1 MASEACDMRGYKFG
15 SKLPNSLSVAVWQ
28 AKLAICRGYKM
39 NLMQMSITAGILI
52 IGIIAFRAL
61 FIHYVP
67 KKVLVLLWEIAIL
80 RLALPFA
87 VPLPFPVMGDLGGIT
102 MDSGRLKT
110 ISVAVGDIA
119 PEMLG
124 RKAAQGAGS
133 AYVAST
139 NVVEISPKVIISEES
154 YFLWGIYGV
163 AVFVMAFGSVYLYFR
178 DSQFFREGL
187 PMPEREKRLLLLRL
201 EEKDRRRLERVKF
214 CISDRT
220 ASPVTYGLFC
230 QAIVFPKGLYQS
242 TEKEVTFWLRHELVH
257 IRHHDNLKK
266 VIAHGVL
273 CLHWFNPLVWLL
285 YFLFNRD
292 MELLCDEAVVRER
305 KESRKDYALALL
317 SMAQQKGM
325 GFRTGLGFGKNAVT
339 ERITAVMKFKRR
351 TVKGTLGAAAA
362 VMAALTAFG
371 SHYVSYAADGETAAD
386 YDAVKTAEYTVTLDA
401 RAIEDIAEADGP
413 LVFGYTGSKSYET
426 ADRQTQSTQPGTA
439 QVMEETAYWTA
450 EAESIQAADATEYE
464 QEATQAA
471 DAAEYAQ
478 GNVQTADSMQYAEE
492 IEQAAEDVDYAVDIE
507 KIIDEYRQFGLSIRT
522 RGDDYQLYYENEPI
536 YFFADNKAP
545 EEEGFSGRLFL
556 REAGLKN
563 GKTGVIAQHD
573 GDGKV
578 SGLRHLSE
586 EESKAYTSR
595 WR

>member
-1 MASEACDMRGYKFG
+1 
-15 SKLPNSLSVAVWQ
+15 
-28 AKLAICRGYKM
+28 M

-154 YFLWGIYGV
+154 YLLWGIYGV

-292 MELLCDEAVVRER
+292 MELFCDEVVVRER

-471 DAAEYAQ
+471 DSTRYAEEIEQA
-478 GNVQTADSMQYAEE
+478 ADSTQYAEE
-492 IEQAAEDVDYAVDIE
+492 IEQRAEGTEYAEKVAQAAEDVDYAVDIE

-536 YFFADNKAP
+536 YFFADNKVP